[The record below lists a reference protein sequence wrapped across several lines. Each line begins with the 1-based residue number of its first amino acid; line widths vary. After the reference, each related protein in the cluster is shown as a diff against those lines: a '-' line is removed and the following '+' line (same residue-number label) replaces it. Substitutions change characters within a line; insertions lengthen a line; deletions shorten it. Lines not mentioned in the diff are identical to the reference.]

1 MRSAGGSNGRN
12 GHIASLRLLNKE
24 RWDAQLQSQEQTG
37 NHLFNRPNPFYQGSE
52 GENDGG
58 YVQPYVRTKHP
69 DRDGYRLDR
78 MRGTVHWVKEDG
90 KLVNDEKY
98 ADLLSK
104 DRDGQLKYEDEKL
117 RYVPITGIDRMSIP
131 IDSAEK
137 YRIPGDSVVNKVGDC
152 KLCFCFGWRLTAA
165 QWIWWLNFFCFL
177 AHTTMIFVTFYFAYW
192 QHGLDMT
199 VHGHGDHMLVRIN
212 RISMIPT
219 PRMIELGEASWSPGW
234 NNSLGHTEFYVKD
247 NHQMVNYATLVAI
260 FFAIS
265 AAFHLWALVC
275 GAFESCWFWYW
286 RQLDDGFAYWRWIEY
301 SGSASVMAMTIAIS
315 IGIREQNTLAG
326 IFMLHWCTMMYGLL
340 VEYISVPKQMPDEN
354 KYKNPVGD
362 QQFQRWRDNRNDP
375 NLRFHVDYQRDNRAL
390 KLISQ
395 TEWEGAR
402 AIRKHTLFTLTHRP

>member
-1 MRSAGGSNGRN
+1 MRPAGGRN

-37 NHLFNRPNPFYQGSE
+37 NHLFNRPNPFYQGAE

-58 YVQPYVRTKHP
+58 YVRPYVRTKHP

-90 KLVNDEKY
+90 KLVKDQRY
-98 ADLLSK
+98 ADLLRN
-104 DRDGQLKYEDEKL
+104 DQNGELKYEDEKL
-117 RYVPITGIDRMSIP
+117 KYVPITGIDRMSIP

-199 VHGHGDHMLVRIN
+199 VHGHGDHMLVQIH

-219 PRMIELGEASWSPGW
+219 PRMIELGEASWAAGW

-247 NHQMVNYATLVAI
+247 NHQMVRPNATLSSTRARFSGAVC
-260 FFAIS
+260 
-265 AAFHLWALVC
+265 AAGQLRDARRHLLRHL
-275 GAFESCWFWYW
+275 G
-286 RQLDDGFAYWRWIEY
+286 RLPPLGPRLRRL
-301 SGSASVMAMTIAIS
+301 
-315 IGIREQNTLAG
+315 RE
-326 IFMLHWCTMMYGLL
+326 LL
-340 VEYISVPKQMPDEN
+340 VLVLAPA
-354 KYKNPVGD
+354 
-362 QQFQRWRDNRNDP
+362 RRR
-375 NLRFHVDYQRDNRAL
+375 LRVLAL
-390 KLISQ
+390 D
-395 TEWEGAR
+395 
-402 AIRKHTLFTLTHRP
+402 